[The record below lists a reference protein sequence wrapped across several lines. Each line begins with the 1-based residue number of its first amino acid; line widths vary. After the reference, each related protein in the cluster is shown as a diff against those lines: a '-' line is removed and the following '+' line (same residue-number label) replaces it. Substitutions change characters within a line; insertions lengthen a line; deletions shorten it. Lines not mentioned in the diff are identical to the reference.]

1 MLQDS
6 RNSHRVGL
14 PPVAATSWN
23 LSAAAWKMGSAFS
36 ELMASS
42 MAAVHLSHPSKPAR
56 LQGFATI
63 YYLQLNAAQI
73 HVCPCKSAL
82 AEQNQRITQQATRL
96 DNRAQASDVM
106 WHVNFQMRQG
116 CIVKPENEL
125 QPTILG
131 LPQAADQFF
140 TLDNCCSKADLA
152 LGPGG
157 MYTHG
162 WDHVGQL
169 GAAMLSL
176 QPVSL
181 LYNLLQGNLQII
193 PVCDGGYIS
202 LMLRAYLS
210 RYLRMRGPEP
220 GNFSFTAC

>member
-1 MLQDS
+1 
-6 RNSHRVGL
+6 
-14 PPVAATSWN
+14 
-23 LSAAAWKMGSAFS
+23 MGSAFS

-42 MAAVHLSHPSKPAR
+42 MAAVHLSHPSVCRSRCLSGSMPAQSTQLSWHGYTNLSLKLYCGDRAHLARHMVVSVQKPAR

-140 TLDNCCSKADLA
+140 TLDNCCSKYAC
-152 LGPGG
+152 
-157 MYTHG
+157 
-162 WDHVGQL
+162 
-169 GAAMLSL
+169 AA
-176 QPVSL
+176 
-181 LYNLLQGNLQII
+181 IAT
-193 PVCDGGYIS
+193 
-202 LMLRAYLS
+202 AYAQTI
-210 RYLRMRGPEP
+210 
-220 GNFSFTAC
+220 NT